1 MPRPADY
8 LVGVREL
15 TRLQAEALRTYGGS
29 LETWEG
35 IVHHRIYYN
44 SDNILL
50 DLSSSILLRCKGCS
64 GKAACQ
70 LVGKET
76 EVTRNQQRLLRPNQV
91 TINLFPFPLA
101 QDRKIA

>member
-1 MPRPADY
+1 MPRLADY

-15 TRLQAEALRTYGGS
+15 SRLQAEALGTYGGS
-29 LETWEG
+29 LETREG
-35 IVHHRIYYN
+35 TVHHRIYYS
-44 SDNILL
+44 SDSIVL
-50 DLSSSILLRCKGCS
+50 DMSSSILLHCKGCS

-76 EVTRNQQRLLRPNQV
+76 EVTRNQQRSLRPNQV

-101 QDRKIA
+101 